1 MTVPS
6 VAPTSRTGSAPRT
19 SASAGATVARTRVLA
34 ATAAGALGGLTVGL
48 VGPWWLVPLSAW
60 DCGALVFIA
69 WIWRSLRHLDGAG
82 TMGYARR
89 EDPSRAGADL
99 VLLSASVVS
108 LLAVGLV
115 LVRAG
120 NESGLAKDLLVGLTV
135 ISLVLAWSMVHT
147 VYTLRYARLYY
158 TQGAGGVDFNER
170 EQPSYADFLYLAL
183 TVGMTFQVSDTDLT
197 TKATRHTAIRH
208 ALLSYLFGV
217 VIIAASINLT
227 AGLLSK

>member
-1 MTVPS
+1 MRVPS
-6 VAPTSRTGSAPRT
+6 AAPASSGSAGRASTTPRP
-19 SASAGATVARTRVLA
+19 AFARTRVLV
-34 ATAAGALGGLTVGL
+34 ATSAGLVGGVIVGL

-60 DCGALVFIA
+60 DCGALVFIV
-69 WIWRSLRHLDGAG
+69 WIWQSLRRLDGAG
-82 TMGYARR
+82 TMSYSRR

-99 VLLSASVVS
+99 VLLGASVVS

-120 NESGLAKDLLVGLTV
+120 KESGLTKDLLIGMTV
-135 ISLVLAWSMVHT
+135 VSVVLAWTMVHT

-158 TQGAGGVDFNER
+158 TQGADGVDFNER
-170 EQPSYADFLYLAL
+170 DQPSYSDFLYLAL

-197 TKATRHTAIRH
+197 TKAIRRTATRHAV
-208 ALLSYLFGV
+208 LSYMFGV